1 MPFNYISRPLTY
13 SCHDARDV
21 IYGLRGLIE
30 VSDGAELLDPDYSKS
45 VLEFNRDSVEAA
57 LLNFQDTDILTY
69 VTADKIPSWI
79 PQWSRPMLFRNPF
92 RFGRALPWKPAGD
105 TTPIWNIDKESN
117 ILSLTGYSVDSV
129 KVLDSYHEGFF
140 SNAIIE
146 SNEGKRMLVEAW
158 QRILKTV
165 EGSQSR
171 TPINANTLAAVATS
185 FSFGL
190 DENTDPADEHYLVR
204 NFVAYL
210 NIVLDEETISKYI
223 SPDLSAQSKHANGHA
238 FGKPAWD
245 FK

>member
-1 MPFNYISRPLTY
+1 
-13 SCHDARDV
+13 
-21 IYGLRGLIE
+21 
-30 VSDGAELLDPDYSKS
+30 
-45 VLEFNRDSVEAA
+45 
-57 LLNFQDTDILTY
+57 
-69 VTADKIPSWI
+69 
-79 PQWSRPMLFRNPF
+79 MLFRNPF

-129 KVLDSYHEGFF
+129 KVLDSYNEGFF
-140 SNAIIE
+140 SNTMIK
-146 SNEGKRMLVEAW
+146 SNEGKRVLVEAW
-158 QRILKTV
+158 QRILRTV
-165 EGSQSR
+165 EGSQSQ

-190 DENTDPADEHYLVR
+190 DENTDPADEHYLVT

-223 SPDLSAQSKHANGHA
+223 PPDLSEISKHANGHSV
-238 FGKPAWD
+238 GKPAWD